1 MTVVNISPA
10 HVYIQKSLKTIM
22 I

>member
-1 MTVVNISPA
+1 MTVVNVSPA
-10 HVYIQKSLKTIM
+10 HVYIQKPLKIIM